1 MHDKMIMLT
10 EWLRTLGILFITN
23 TTKKNAKNILDKM
36 LKANIL
42 QSGIESDSIDQLQ
55 NKLKRYTTEIE
66 SLRGKG
72 IGKINRILFCFF
84 FFKN

>member
-1 MHDKMIMLT
+1 
-10 EWLRTLGILFITN
+10 
-23 TTKKNAKNILDKM
+23 M
-36 LKANIL
+36 LKTNIL

-72 IGKINRILFCFF
+72 IGNKSNLFIFFSEIEILILI
-84 FFKN
+84 

>member
-1 MHDKMIMLT
+1 
-10 EWLRTLGILFITN
+10 
-23 TTKKNAKNILDKM
+23 M
-36 LKANIL
+36 LKINIL